1 MRKGRGEW
9 IQNTGKFRRVC
20 KFFIFWH
27 SYTSNPELIAQCFRH
42 FCSSC
47 FWRPKPESEISGR
60 GPLTLSNLCLVE
72 YVCGEIENSQKTLF
86 LRGQR
91 LSTQKGDFTFT
102 QTSWKKTASW
112 NPRALGHNKFK
123 HRKSF
128 ERYCTTTAY
137 FTWLGQVI
145 LKHKT
150 Y

>member
-1 MRKGRGEW
+1 MNMKSWYTIAATVFFLLVLFYISEFS
-9 IQNTGKFRRVC
+9 IVKVIFIIKCIFLFQNTGKFRRVC

-91 LSTQKGDFTFT
+91 LSTQKGRLHLHSNQLEKDCIMEP
-102 QTSWKKTASW
+102 QS
-112 NPRALGHNKFK
+112 LG
-123 HRKSF
+123 S
-128 ERYCTTTAY
+128 
-137 FTWLGQVI
+137 Q
-145 LKHKT
+145 
-150 Y
+150 